1 MLPTDFDIKFWIAV
15 VGAALVRVA
24 TSENH
29 SLLRSSIT
37 VCTAVFLAWVFT
49 DSALDWFNLPAST
62 YRNPMAALLALTGE
76 GLARFAINMVND
88 PAKALDFWEKW
99 RAGK

>member
-1 MLPTDFDIKFWIAV
+1 MFPTDFDIKFWIAV

-29 SLLRSSIT
+29 SFIRSGIT
-37 VCTAVFLAWVFT
+37 VATAVFLAWTFT
-49 DSALDWFNLPAST
+49 DGALDWFNLPPAT

-76 GLARFAINMVND
+76 GFARFGINLIND
-88 PAKALDFWEKW
+88 PSKALDLWTKW
-99 RAGK
+99 RGK

>member
-1 MLPTDFDIKFWIAV
+1 MLPTDFDLKFWVAV

-29 SLLRSSIT
+29 SLVRSVVT
-37 VCTAVFLAWVFT
+37 VATAVFVAWVFT
-49 DSALDWFNLPAST
+49 DAALDWFSLPVET

-76 GLARFAINMVND
+76 GVARLVINLVND
-88 PAKALDFWEKW
+88 PLKAVDLWNKW
-99 RAGK
+99 RGK